1 MVRFPLRIE
10 QGAFFIS
17 ARIEPQVPTDPGKV
31 RGASAFSA
39 SGVGNFTTR
48 AFAFLFDG
56 RRLTCWS
63 RHLKVLRFAFCRVL
77 GAAERRALV
86 GFLELPAIRWF
97 WSCLAAPRPG
107 LCTGQIT
114 SAPR

>member
-39 SGVGNFTTR
+39 SGVGNFTAR
-48 AFAFLFDG
+48 AFAFSSMAG
-56 RRLTCWS
+56 
-63 RHLKVLRFAFCRVL
+63 
-77 GAAERRALV
+77 G
-86 GFLELPAIRWF
+86 LPV
-97 WSCLAAPRPG
+97 
-107 LCTGQIT
+107 
-114 SAPR
+114 